1 MQPPVLAMPDFGRK
15 FVLQTDAS
23 SLAIAAVLS
32 QEVDGVRQPIA
43 YASRTLTPCEKK
55 SSSVYEL
62 ECLAVVFG
70 INKFRRFLEHKVF
83 LLETDNQALSWLLAH
98 PRQLGKI
105 GRWVVQISS
114 LKFTVQHVR
123 GTQNIIA
130 DTLSRMYHTPGDQLQ
145 DLEPV
150 CGAVLLD
157 CPLAFSDILPHQ
169 LNDPELAN
177 IICELQGGGAH
188 PPYFLSQGTL
198 CCRARQRGKAQ
209 ISAAKSSCTDGL
221 SLFPNFSRGRSF
233 SGGERPLEK
242 LFNDYV
248 GAFARSKSGN
258 KFLLVC
264 VDAFSKFV
272 WLFPLRSATAQL
284 TTKVLR
290 TNLFQHFGIPATIVS
305 DNGTQFLSNEFKRM
319 CFGHGIRHVTTS
331 PYYPQPSHAE
341 RFNRNL
347 RSALIA
353 FHAKKHETWDQALPW
368 IQFAFNTAVHES
380 HKAVPFELLFG
391 FPPNNPLA
399 NIWRIGD
406 LLPPPGTPDVASTWA
421 AARRNLFRAREL
433 LRRS

>member
-1 MQPPVLAMPDFGRK
+1 
-15 FVLQTDAS
+15 
-23 SLAIAAVLS
+23 
-32 QEVDGVRQPIA
+32 
-43 YASRTLTPCEKK
+43 
-55 SSSVYEL
+55 
-62 ECLAVVFG
+62 
-70 INKFRRFLEHKVF
+70 
-83 LLETDNQALSWLLAH
+83 
-98 PRQLGKI
+98 
-105 GRWVVQISS
+105 
-114 LKFTVQHVR
+114 
-123 GTQNIIA
+123 
-130 DTLSRMYHTPGDQLQ
+130 MYHTPGDQLQ

-188 PPYFLSQGTL
+188 PPYFLSQ
-198 CCRARQRGKAQ
+198 
-209 ISAAKSSCTDGL
+209 
-221 SLFPNFSRGRSF
+221 
-233 SGGERPLEK
+233 
-242 LFNDYV
+242 
-248 GAFARSKSGN
+248 
-258 KFLLVC
+258 
-264 VDAFSKFV
+264 DAFSKFV
-272 WLFPLRSATAQL
+272 WLFRLRSATAQL

-353 FHAKKHETWDQALPW
+353 FHAKNHETWDQELPW

-433 LRRS
+433 LRRKYNKGRVANPFREGELVYCRAHPTSSAVDKRAAKLSYRWTGPHRIFRFLTPVTALLGDPQTGKVYRKAHISHLKPCRGIP